1 MFSQAFSGAQQRRL
15 ESCIFDCRKKRHARE
30 KLEGTEQREVFQKK
44 SIRSHQGRFK
54 MKECEERTFGI
65 RAGNGIEGISARSS
79 HRKVLV
85 VSYSEI

>member
-1 MFSQAFSGAQQRRL
+1 
-15 ESCIFDCRKKRHARE
+15 
-30 KLEGTEQREVFQKK
+30 
-44 SIRSHQGRFK
+44 